1 MAEEQRGPGTPENES
16 VEEHDRRQALKK
28 FGVYGLNTA
37 PAFPAASRAQT
48 VSGGGENW
56 GNGPLW
62 FWYL

>member
-1 MAEEQRGPGTPENES
+1 MAEEQRSPGTPDNELG
-16 VEEHDRRQALKK
+16 EAHDRRQAVKK
-28 FGVYGLNTA
+28 VGVCGLYTA